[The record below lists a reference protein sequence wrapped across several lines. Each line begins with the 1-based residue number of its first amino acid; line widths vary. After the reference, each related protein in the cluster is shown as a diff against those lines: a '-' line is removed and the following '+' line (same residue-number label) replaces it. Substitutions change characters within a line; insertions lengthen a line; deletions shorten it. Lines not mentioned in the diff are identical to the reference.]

1 MLEFF
6 LWFWLL
12 DRRFLCDLRPAL
24 KYFSFL
30 FLLPI
35 AFHSLMISFNIYCL
49 FPFTKLMEASNLIVA
64 FQTILELVQ
73 IICLIKM
80 ITSLYNLSKK
90 QPKRRGNIFVLI
102 FEKIKNSKEEN
113 FVYYEDYWMNRTVLL
128 SASGIIVL
136 LASIINIGYSF
147 FYVFNI
153 IMFQN
158 LFNGLEQ
165 FVIFTSYLNI
175 LFCLPVLFVL
185 SFAILIKVTFT
196 LIAMICPNF
205 VFSLSGSCCK
215 KNKGL
220 TRTIDFSDIE
230 ILEPEFI

>member
-1 MLEFF
+1 MEISYLIVGFETIF
-6 LWFWLL
+6 
-12 DRRFLCDLRPAL
+12 
-24 KYFSFL
+24 K
-30 FLLPI
+30 
-35 AFHSLMISFNIYCL
+35 MISVVCL
-49 FPFTKLMEASNLIVA
+49 ALL
-64 FQTILELVQ
+64 
-73 IICLIKM
+73 

-153 IMFQN
+153 NMFQN

-175 LFCLPVLFVL
+175 LFCLPVFFVL

>member
-64 FQTILELVQ
+64 FQTILELIQ

-113 FVYYEDYWMNRTVLL
+113 FLL

-153 IMFQN
+153 NMFQN